1 MSCWS
6 KSSQKRINSFKR
18 FREGEIF
25 VLMPRYTYT
34 PAPRVLEWRKNQKDA
49 ADYEEETKEE
59 VQRLEEKIDKMEER

>member
-1 MSCWS
+1 
-6 KSSQKRINSFKR
+6 
-18 FREGEIF
+18 
-25 VLMPRYTYT
+25 MPRYTYT